1 MLVDLEQIV
10 VSDRIR
16 KDFGNIDELAK
27 DIQQNG
33 LINPPVV
40 TPELQLIAGERR
52 LKACKT
58 LGHEQIEVRIIT
70 VKDYEHQLRL
80 EISEN
85 ENRKEFTFSER
96 VEWARRLEQVET
108 LKARE
113 RMADPVQNFAEGETG
128 RSRDKVAVESGFGS
142 GETYRK
148 AKFIA
153 DHAEPEAIRRLDHG
167 ESSIHKEYEQLKAR
181 LNQTESELRQVKDTM
196 EQQIQQRTAEK
207 IQQLQEQIQQI
218 QMQQREANEKEAM
231 RFQEQIDALQVELGD
246 AQKELLERPRVEV
259 VSEELKRSLD
269 ELRHQNATLQTE
281 LDTKS
286 KVEERLRKEKSVAL
300 EAKRQAEEKALEER
314 RERERLAQSLTSA
327 GQSDEHFQ
335 MLQNF
340 ERRLLDVKKEAV
352 GMLEVWNPELIS
364 EEIYSGFTILLGGVI
379 DTLEELRRKK
389 RAGNNI
395 YLFRKER

>member
-1 MLVDLEQIV
+1 MLVNLEQIV

-52 LKACKT
+52 LNACKT
-58 LGHEQIEVRIIT
+58 LGHQQIEVRIMT

-96 VEWARRLEQVET
+96 VEWARRLEQVEA
-108 LKARE
+108 LKAKD
-113 RMADPVQNFAEGETG
+113 RMMNPTQNFAEGGETA
-128 RSRDKVAVESGFGS
+128 SIVADQVGFGS
-142 GETYRK
+142 KETYRK

-153 DHAEPEAIRRLDHG
+153 DHAEPEAIERLDHG
-167 ESSIHKEYEQLKAR
+167 ESSIHKEYEQIKER
-181 LNQTESELRQVKDTM
+181 LNQAESELRQVKDTM
-196 EQQIQQRTAEK
+196 EQQIQERASEK
-207 IQQLQEQIQQI
+207 IRQLQEQIQRI
-218 QMQQREANEKEAM
+218 QAQQQEANEKEAM
-231 RFQEQIDALQVELGD
+231 RFQEQIDALQAELED
-246 AQKELLERPRVEV
+246 ARKELLERPRVEV
-259 VSEELKRSLD
+259 VSEELKKSLE
-269 ELRHQNATLQTE
+269 ELRHRNTTLQTE
-281 LDTKS
+281 LETKS
-286 KVEERLRKEKSVAL
+286 KAEERLRKEKSVAL

-364 EEIYSGFTILLGGVI
+364 EEIYSGFTTLLGGVI